1 MVIFQMRTFWV
12 SILAYC
18 SLGEK
23 LIPIELFAMAIC
35 FAGMVTITLSGKN
48 QTDEEMAEEVE

>member
-1 MVIFQMRTFWV
+1 MRTFWV
-12 SILAYC
+12 SILAYF

-23 LIPIELFAMAIC
+23 IIPIELVAMAIC

-48 QTDEEMAEEVE
+48 QTDDEMAEEVE